1 MRPWKPSIALCFA
14 LAGAFAGAQRQAPVA
29 RARAGRAGVTAPVAT
44 AAAAT
49 VYVPAGEFVMG
60 ADERGV
66 QRAVYLCRRE
76 RGRLARVLREAADG
90 GLFELRARVLAQ
102 LCGDAALEVPL
113 CDPRQFERETAAHA
127 VWLAPYRIDRT
138 EVTVAAYD
146 RCVRAGRCRAP
157 AFAPGAS
164 WFGVASHPV
173 VGVSWDDATSYCRWA
188 GQRLPT
194 EAEWERAAR
203 GTDERTFPWGW
214 QWDEGR
220 ANHGAL
226 RAECRDDEDG
236 YAYTAPVGSYPE
248 GASPVGALDMAGNV
262 MEWVA
267 DTMSA
272 EPHAPERA
280 VAPRADAPSAQR
292 VARGGAWNHAGF
304 ALRTTWRTG
313 VPAGARERNLGFRCA
328 RDAW

>member
-1 MRPWKPSIALCFA
+1 MPA
-14 LAGAFAGAQRQAPVA
+14 
-29 RARAGRAGVTAPVAT
+29 AT
-44 AAAAT
+44 A
-49 VYVPAGEFVMG
+49 YVPAGEFVMG

-66 QRAVYLCRRE
+66 LRAVHLCRRE
-76 RGRLARVLREAADG
+76 RQRLTRVLGEAADG
-90 GLFELRARVLAQ
+90 VLFELRTRVLAQ
-102 LCGDAALEVPL
+102 LCGDAAREFSL

-127 VWLAPYRIDRT
+127 VWLAPFRIDRT

-157 AFAPGAS
+157 AFAPGTT
-164 WFGVASHPV
+164 WFGGASHPV

-188 GQRLPT
+188 GGRLPT

-272 EPHAPERA
+272 EPYASDRA
-280 VAPRADAPSAQR
+280 VAPRAAAPSAQR

>member
-1 MRPWKPSIALCFA
+1 MRPWKPSIALCFT
-14 LAGAFAGAQRQAPVA
+14 LAGAFAGAQGAGADTCGP
-29 RARAGRAGVTAPVAT
+29 AGRAGVTAPLAT
-44 AAAAT
+44 ASTVT

-76 RGRLARVLREAADG
+76 RTQLARVLGDAPGE

-113 CDPRQFERETAAHA
+113 CDPRQFERETTAHA

-146 RCVRAGRCRAP
+146 RCVRAGRCRA
-157 AFAPGAS
+157 ALFAPGS
-164 WFGVASHPV
+164 RWFGEATHPV
-173 VGVSWDDATSYCRWA
+173 VGVSWDDAAGYCRWV
-188 GQRLPT
+188 GGRLPT

-226 RAECRDDEDG
+226 RAECRDDDDG
-236 YAYTAPVGSYPE
+236 HPYTAPVGSYPA

-267 DTMSA
+267 DTMTA
-272 EPHAPERA
+272 EPYASERA
-280 VAPRADAPSAQR
+280 VAPRVDAPSAQH

-313 VPAGARERNLGFRCA
+313 VPAGSRERNLGFRCA

>member
-1 MRPWKPSIALCFA
+1 MPSIAVSFGICSVFA
-14 LAGAFAGAQRQAPVA
+14 LAQRAPTDPTPRAGA
-29 RARAGRAGVTAPVAT
+29 AGVTSVVAP
-44 AAAAT
+44 AAGAT
-49 VYVPAGEFVMG
+49 VYVPSGEFVMG

-66 QRAVYLCRRE
+66 LRAVYLCRRE
-76 RGRLARVLREAADG
+76 RQRLARTLGEAPDAA
-90 GLFELRARVLAQ
+90 LFELRARVLGQ
-102 LCGDAALEVPL
+102 LCGDAQAELPL
-113 CDPRQFERETAAHA
+113 CDPRQFERETAART
-127 VWLAPYRIDRT
+127 VWLAAYRIDRT

-157 AFAPGAS
+157 AFAPGTP

-173 VGVSWDDATSYCRWA
+173 VGVDWDDARRYCAWVGA
-188 GQRLPT
+188 RLPT

-236 YAYTAPVGSYPE
+236 HPYTAPVGSYPA

-267 DTMSA
+267 DAMGEGA
-272 EPHAPERA
+272 APPDRA
-280 VAPRADAPSAQR
+280 VAPRGPAPASLR
-292 VARGGAWNHAGF
+292 VARGGGWNHTGF